1 MNWIMLV
8 IAFILGAIVMFVMF
22 CIGYA
27 AKQEEPV
34 NKVHFYVA
42 RDEDGTLRL
51 YMGKPIRRKI
61 AFVSCW
67 EEGGAC
73 MGLDSDL
80 RMYGLNENDYEDV
93 TWECEPLE
101 VFINMED

>member
-1 MNWIMLV
+1 MDWIMYF

-22 CIGYA
+22 CIGYT

-34 NKVHFYVA
+34 NKVRFYVA
-42 RDEDGTLRL
+42 RDKDGTLRL
-51 YMGKPIRRKI
+51 YMGKPIRRES

-67 EEGGAC
+67 KEGGKC

-80 RMYGLNENDYEDV
+80 RMYGLNENDYADI

-101 VFINMED
+101 VFVNMDD

>member
-1 MNWIMLV
+1 MIWIMLV

-22 CIGYA
+22 CIGYT

-42 RDEDGTLRL
+42 RDKDGTLRL
-51 YMGKPIRRKI
+51 YMGKPIRLES

-67 EEGGAC
+67 KEGGKC

-80 RMYGLNENDYEDV
+80 RMYGLNENDYADI

-101 VFINMED
+101 VFVNMED

>member
-1 MNWIMLV
+1 MLV

-22 CIGYA
+22 CMVYT

-34 NKVHFYVA
+34 NKVRFYVA
-42 RDEDGTLRL
+42 RDKDGTLRL
-51 YMGKPIRRKI
+51 YMCKPIRRES

-67 EEGGAC
+67 KEGGKC

-80 RMYGLNENDYEDV
+80 RMYGLNENDYADI

-101 VFINMED
+101 VFISMDD

>member
-8 IAFILGAIVMFVMF
+8 IAFILGAIVMFVTF
-22 CIGYA
+22 CIGYT
-27 AKQEEPV
+27 AKQEEPA
-34 NKVHFYVA
+34 NMVHFYVA
-42 RDEDGTLRL
+42 RDSDGALRL
-51 YMGKPIRRKI
+51 YMGKPIRREHFFI
-61 AFVSCW
+61 SCW
-67 EEGGAC
+67 GKGGKC
-73 MGLDSDL
+73 IGLDSDL

>member
-22 CIGYA
+22 CICHA

-34 NKVHFYVA
+34 NKVRFYVA
-42 RDEDGTLRL
+42 RDTDGALRL
-51 YMGKPIRRKI
+51 YMGKPIRRES

-67 EEGGAC
+67 KEGGKC

-80 RMYGLNENDYEDV
+80 RIYGLNENDYKDLKWED
-93 TWECEPLE
+93 EPLE
-101 VFINMED
+101 VFVTMED